1 MSYSEAR
8 LLRARQLV
16 LPPISNRTLQHPSFL
31 PLYMPT
37 SFYHTFQGDAHP
49 GYPMSPVELFYTDP
63 TLPCGRRIY
72 NSLSRKMVFDCSQLN
87 TPPPVM
93 SACVAP
99 ASCPDPFRA
108 GPHPTNN
115 LGSPSWR
122 LQGVHPPQV
131 QPRFVVIQL
140 TQQEDQ
146 VITNLL
152 KLHHQEAPQSKERVA
167 AAQADFPGAL
177 KSNPRDFSTG
187 SREGANKVFCID
199 ASEERQKWSDAEY
212 EAANTLLSSF
222 QQVEDL
228 IGNTAMPPD
237 HLQSQTSQ
245 TELECQTFP
254 PSVTCY
260 SSQKGSCLKENGDV
274 GSQEDMT
281 SCPTGFDSKLEQEKV
296 EGRSEERML
305 TDLEGDAVEV
315 LLSLREATTFD
326 ATQ

>member
-1 MSYSEAR
+1 
-8 LLRARQLV
+8 
-16 LPPISNRTLQHPSFL
+16 
-31 PLYMPT
+31 
-37 SFYHTFQGDAHP
+37 
-49 GYPMSPVELFYTDP
+49 MSPVELFYTDP

-87 TPPPVM
+87 TPPPLM

-99 ASCPDPFRA
+99 SSRPDPFRA

-122 LQGVHPPQV
+122 LQSMHPPQV

-152 KLHHQEAPQSKERVA
+152 KLHHQEAPQSKERVTA
-167 AAQADFPGAL
+167 AKADFPGAL
-177 KSNPRDFSTG
+177 KSNPRDLSTG
-187 SREGANKVFCID
+187 SLEGANKVFCID

-222 QQVEDL
+222 QQAEDL
-228 IGNTAMPPD
+228 IGNAAMPPD
-237 HLQSQTSQ
+237 HLQAQTSQ

-254 PSVTCY
+254 PSVTCC
-260 SSQKGSCLKENGDV
+260 SSQKGSRIKENGDI

-281 SCPTGFDSKLEQEKV
+281 ECPTGFESKLEQEKM
-296 EGRSEERML
+296 EGRSEERTL
-305 TDLEGDAVEV
+305 TDLEGDAVQV
-315 LLSLREATTFD
+315 LLSLREVTTFD
-326 ATQ
+326 AIQ